1 VLLGGGAAPCERR
14 CKKHALCA
22 TTCICGVERL
32 KDKGNKTDEMKKN
45 AAINVWRSSSNI
57 AMASVPTSR
66 VFLQFLAIWGNESN
80 NGQQET
86 SLTRFRRTS
95 CKILTDESRRAH
107 RNQLRRLR
115 PVVPQKREL
124 TYRSE
129 NVQNWHRRSG
139 LETKYVHTTRSLL
152 ESRKSFKS
160 AYCMLQPFRYQNH
173 RFSMP
178 PG

>member
-1 VLLGGGAAPCERR
+1 MLPLV
-14 CKKHALCA
+14 
-22 TTCICGVERL
+22 
-32 KDKGNKTDEMKKN
+32 M
-45 AAINVWRSSSNI
+45 WRSSRNI
-57 AMASVPTSR
+57 ATASFPRSR

-95 CKILTDESRRAH
+95 YKILTDESRRAH

-152 ESRKSFKS
+152 EARNLKRCILHVAAISVPKS
-160 AYCMLQPFRYQNH
+160 PF
-173 RFSMP
+173 FDATWLA
-178 PG
+178 GCWT